1 MQIVKSHR
9 KPKLRTFEQ
18 YRAATEAEMK
28 MKPKPVN
35 VDQKALL
42 TKSFLKI
49 LLNASVFA

>member
-28 MKPKPVN
+28 MKPESVDVN
-35 VDQKALL
+35 QIALL
-42 TKSFLKI
+42 TKSFLNI
-49 LLNASVFA
+49 A